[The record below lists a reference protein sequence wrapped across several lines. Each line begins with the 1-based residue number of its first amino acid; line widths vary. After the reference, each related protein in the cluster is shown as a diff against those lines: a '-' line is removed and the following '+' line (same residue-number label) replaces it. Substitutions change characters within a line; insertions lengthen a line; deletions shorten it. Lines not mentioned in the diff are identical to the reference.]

1 MLLGGFNSD
10 WAKIIDRECPNPTA
24 EITESRNAF
33 LSSLDAMSFETSK
46 LLMEQTRRVKDI
58 QQEITSSALS
68 TARVKSAM
76 KSSYETAARASG
88 KGAYGK
94 MLEAVE
100 KGVKQSKIFV
110 DIKDSIAQI
119 LWNLAFVPWCFD
131 FQKVLKKSI
140 KQ

>member
-1 MLLGGFNSD
+1 
-10 WAKIIDRECPNPTA
+10 
-24 EITESRNAF
+24 
-33 LSSLDAMSFETSK
+33 MSFETSK

-100 KGVKQSKIFV
+100 KGVRQSKIFV

-119 LWNLAFVPWCFD
+119 LWNLGFVPWCFD